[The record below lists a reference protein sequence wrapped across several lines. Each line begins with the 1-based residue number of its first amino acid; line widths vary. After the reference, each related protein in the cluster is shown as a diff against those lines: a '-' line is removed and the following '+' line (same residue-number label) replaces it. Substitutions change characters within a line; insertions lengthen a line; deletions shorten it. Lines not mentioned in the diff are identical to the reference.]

1 LSKNYNKPAIFF
13 DRDGVIT
20 ISNRLNGKG
29 FAPRNLTDFRLYE
42 DAKPSLI
49 KTRDA
54 GFLNIVVSNQPDIAT
69 GLLQPSV
76 LNEMNSI
83 LFQELALDDVFNCQH
98 ISENKCNCR
107 KPKPGMI
114 SNAVEKFNIDL
125 SSSWIIGDRD
135 SDIEA
140 GIIAGVR
147 TIFIDRRW
155 ASENGFKA
163 DFRCES
169 LFEAVGLI
177 LKRRLISGGKFST
190 DF

>member
-1 LSKNYNKPAIFF
+1 MLNKNYKKRAIFF

-20 ISNRLNGKG
+20 VSKRVNGKG
-29 FAPRNLTDFRLYE
+29 FAPRNLTDFCLYE
-42 DAKPSLI
+42 DAKSSLR
-49 KTRDA
+49 KTKDA

-69 GLLQPSV
+69 GLLKPSV
-76 LNEMNSI
+76 LNEMNI
-83 LFQELALDDVFNCQH
+83 VLFQELALDDVFNCEH
-98 ISENKCNCR
+98 ISEDKCNCR

-114 SNAVEKFNIDL
+114 YTAVEKFEIDL

-135 SDIEA
+135 SDIQA

-155 ASENGFKA
+155 VSENGFDA

-169 LFEAVGLI
+169 LCDAVDLI
-177 LKRRLISGGKFST
+177 FKNTI
-190 DF
+190 

>member
-1 LSKNYNKPAIFF
+1 MLNKNYKKRAIFF

-20 ISNRLNGKG
+20 VSKRINGKG
-29 FAPRNLTDFRLYE
+29 FAPRGLTDFCFYE
-42 DAKPSLI
+42 DAKSSLR

-76 LNEMNSI
+76 LNEMNKI

-98 ISENKCNCR
+98 ISENNCNCR

-114 SNAVEKFNIDL
+114 YTAVEKFEIDL

-135 SDIEA
+135 SDIQA
-140 GIIAGVR
+140 GIIAGVQ

-155 ASENGFKA
+155 VTENGFDA
-163 DFRCES
+163 DYRCDS
-169 LFEAVGLI
+169 LYDAVDLI
-177 LKRRLISGGKFST
+177 LNYTI
-190 DF
+190 

>member
-1 LSKNYNKPAIFF
+1 LLNKNYKKQAIFF

-20 ISNRLNGKG
+20 VSKRINGKG
-29 FAPRNLTDFRLYE
+29 FAPRNIKDFCFYE
-42 DAKPSLI
+42 DAKSSLS

-76 LNEMNSI
+76 LNEMNII

-98 ISENKCNCR
+98 ILEDNCNCR

-114 SNAVEKFNIDL
+114 HTAIEKFEIDL

-135 SDIEA
+135 IDIQA
-140 GIIAGVR
+140 GIIAGIR

-155 ASENGFKA
+155 VSESGSYA
-163 DFRCES
+163 DYRCES
-169 LFEAVGLI
+169 LSEAVELI
-177 LKRRLISGGKFST
+177 FRNTI
-190 DF
+190 

>member
-114 SNAVEKFNIDL
+114 YTAVEKHNLDL
-125 SSSWIIGDRD
+125 SNSWIIGDRD

-140 GIIAGVR
+140 GLTAGIR
-147 TIFIDRRW
+147 TIFIQRHW
-155 ASENGFKA
+155 ADENGFKS
-163 DFRCES
+163 DFRSES
-169 LFEAVGLI
+169 LNEAVDI
-177 LKRRLISGGKFST
+177 IIKNKI
-190 DF
+190 

>member
-1 LSKNYNKPAIFF
+1 MLNKNYKKRAIFF

-20 ISNRLNGKG
+20 VSKRINGKG
-29 FAPRNLTDFRLYE
+29 YAPRNLMDFCLYE
-42 DAKPSLI
+42 DAKSSI
-49 KTRDA
+49 RKTKEA

-76 LNEMNSI
+76 LNEMNI
-83 LFQELALDDVFNCQH
+83 VLFKELALDDVFNCQH
-98 ISENKCNCR
+98 ILEDNCNCR

-114 SNAVEKFNIDL
+114 YTAVEKYEIDL

-155 ASENGFKA
+155 VSENGFYA

-169 LFEAVGLI
+169 LCDAVDLIFENTI
-177 LKRRLISGGKFST
+177 
-190 DF
+190 

>member
-1 LSKNYNKPAIFF
+1 MLNKSYKKRAIFF

-20 ISNRLNGKG
+20 VSKRVNGKG
-29 FAPRNLTDFRLYE
+29 FAPRNLTDFCLYE
-42 DAKPSLI
+42 DAKSSLR
-49 KTRDA
+49 KTKDA

-69 GLLQPSV
+69 GLLKPSV
-76 LNEMNSI
+76 LNEMNTV
-83 LFQELALDDVFNCQH
+83 LFQELALDDVFNCEH
-98 ISENKCNCR
+98 ISEDKCNCR

-114 SNAVEKFNIDL
+114 YTAVEKFEIDL

-135 SDIEA
+135 SDIQA

-155 ASENGFKA
+155 VSENGFDA

-169 LFEAVGLI
+169 LCDAVDLI
-177 LKRRLISGGKFST
+177 FKNTI
-190 DF
+190 

>member
-1 LSKNYNKPAIFF
+1 LLSKNCYKPAIFF

-20 ISNRLNGKG
+20 ISHRLNGKG
-29 FAPRNLTDFRLYE
+29 FAPRNLTDFRFYE
-42 DAKPSLI
+42 DVKSSLI

-69 GLLQPSV
+69 GLLPPSV
-76 LNEMNSI
+76 LGEMNSI
-83 LFQELALDDVFNCQH
+83 LFEELALDDVFNCQH
-98 ISENKCNCR
+98 ISEDNCNCR

-114 SNAVEKFNIDL
+114 YNAVEKFNIDL
-125 SSSWIIGDRD
+125 SSSWMIGDRD

-140 GIIAGVR
+140 GITAGVR
-147 TIFIDRRW
+147 TIFIDRSW
-155 ASENGFKA
+155 ESENGLEA

-177 LKRRLISGGKFST
+177 LNEF
-190 DF
+190 